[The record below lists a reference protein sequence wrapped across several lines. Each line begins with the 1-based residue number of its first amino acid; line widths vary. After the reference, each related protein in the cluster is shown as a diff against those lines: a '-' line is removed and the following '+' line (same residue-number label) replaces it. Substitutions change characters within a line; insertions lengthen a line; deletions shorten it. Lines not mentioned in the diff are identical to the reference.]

1 MFMKTNNMINNF
13 SVVIPVFNEE
23 EIFLDSAK
31 EIYNICNQVDKPF
44 EIIFSENGSSDNTVN
59 LIQNFI
65 DDKDSCFMIRNEI
78 ANYGLA
84 LKNGFKNAKNDL
96 IISFDI
102 DYFSQKFLDQS
113 LKLSDEFAAIVAS
126 KRMSESEDER
136 TIVRKLATS
145 TFVFI
150 LKILFQTSLSDTHGM
165 KAIRRVNIEK
175 EINNVISTQ
184 DIFDTELL
192 IRIEKSGYKILEVP
206 AKVNEI
212 RPSVSVIFTRIPRTL
227 KSLFLLRLQLLKE
240 SLNTNNL

>member
-1 MFMKTNNMINNF
+1 MFMKMNYIINNF

-31 EIYNICNQVDKPF
+31 KIYGICKEMNKPF
-44 EIIFSENGSSDNTVN
+44 EIIFSENGSTDNTVN
-59 LIQNFI
+59 LIQTFI
-65 DDKDSCFMIRNEI
+65 NDNDNCYMIRNEI

-84 LKNGFKNAKNDL
+84 LKNGFENAKNEL

-102 DYFSQKFLDQS
+102 DYFSQQFLQQS
-113 LKLSDEFAAIVAS
+113 LNLNQEFVALVAS
-126 KRMSESEDER
+126 KRMSESEDKR

-150 LKILFQTSLSDTHGM
+150 LKILFRTSLSDTHGM
-165 KAIRRVNIEK
+165 KAIRRNNVQK
-175 EINNVISTQ
+175 EINNVISSQ

-192 IRIEKSGYKILEVP
+192 IRIEKSGFKIQEVP
-206 AKVNEI
+206 TKVNEI
-212 RPSVSVIFTRIPRTL
+212 RPSVSVIFKRIPRTL
-227 KSLFLLRLQLLKE
+227 KSLIKLRYQLFKE

>member
-1 MFMKTNNMINNF
+1 MKTNNMINNF

-31 EIYNICNQVDKPF
+31 EIYSICKEVGKPF

-113 LKLSDEFAAIVAS
+113 LKLNDEFAAIVAS

-145 TFVFI
+145 TFVLI

-165 KAIRRVNIEK
+165 KAIRRDNIQK

-192 IRIEKSGYKILEVP
+192 IRIEKSGFKIQEVP

-212 RPSVSVIFTRIPRTL
+212 RPSVSLIFTRIPRTL
-227 KSLFLLRLQLLKE
+227 KRLFLIRLQLFKE

>member
-23 EIFLDSAK
+23 EIILDSAK
-31 EIYNICNQVDKPF
+31 EIYNICKQVDQPF

-59 LIQNFI
+59 LIENFI
-65 DDKDSCFMIRNEI
+65 DDKDSCFMISNEI

-96 IISFDI
+96 IVSFDI

-126 KRMSESEDER
+126 KRMSESEDKR

-175 EINNVISTQ
+175 EIDNVISTQ

-192 IRIEKSGYKILEVP
+192 IRIEKSGFKIQEVP
-206 AKVNEI
+206 AKVNEM
-212 RPSVSVIFTRIPRTL
+212 RPSVSVIFKRIPRTL
-227 KSLFLLRLQLLKE
+227 KSLLKLRYQLFKE

>member
-1 MFMKTNNMINNF
+1 MINNF

-31 EIYNICNQVDKPF
+31 EIYNICKQVDQPF

-65 DDKDSCFMIRNEI
+65 DDKDSCFMISNEI

-102 DYFSQKFLDQS
+102 DYFSQEFLDQS

-126 KRMSESEDER
+126 KRMSESEDKR

-165 KAIRRVNIEK
+165 KAIRRVNIKK

-192 IRIEKSGYKILEVP
+192 IRIEKSGFKIHEVP
-206 AKVNEI
+206 AKVNEM
-212 RPSVSVIFTRIPRTL
+212 RPSVSVIFKRIPRTL
-227 KSLFLLRLQLLKE
+227 KSLLKLRYQLFKE

>member
-1 MFMKTNNMINNF
+1 MFMKMNYIINNF

-31 EIYNICNQVDKPF
+31 KIYGICKEMNKPF
-44 EIIFSENGSSDNTVN
+44 EIIFSENGSTDNTVN
-59 LIQNFI
+59 LIQTFI
-65 DDKDSCFMIRNEI
+65 NDYDNCYMIRNEI

-84 LKNGFKNAKNDL
+84 LKNGFENAKNEL

-102 DYFSQKFLDQS
+102 DYFSQQFLQQS
-113 LKLSDEFAAIVAS
+113 LNLNQEFVALVAS
-126 KRMSESEDER
+126 KRMSESEDKR

-192 IRIEKSGYKILEVP
+192 IRIEKSGFKIQEVP
-206 AKVNEI
+206 AKVNEM
-212 RPSVSVIFTRIPRTL
+212 RPSVSVIFKRIPRTL
-227 KSLFLLRLQLLKE
+227 KSLLKLRYQLFKE

>member
-1 MFMKTNNMINNF
+1 MFMKMNNMINNF

-23 EIFLDSAK
+23 EIFLDSANKIYKICK
-31 EIYNICNQVDKPF
+31 EMNKPF

-59 LIQNFI
+59 LIQTFI
-65 DDKDSCFMIRNEI
+65 NDKDNCFMIRNEI

-84 LKNGFKNAKNDL
+84 LKNGFENAKNEL

-102 DYFSQKFLDQS
+102 DYFSQQFLQQS
-113 LKLSDEFAAIVAS
+113 LNLNQEFVALVAS
-126 KRMSESEDER
+126 KRMSESEDKR

-150 LKILFQTSLSDTHGM
+150 LKILFRTSLSDTHGM
-165 KAIRRVNIEK
+165 KAIRRNNVQK
-175 EINNVISTQ
+175 EINNVISSQ

-192 IRIEKSGYKILEVP
+192 IRIEKSGFKIQEVP
-206 AKVNEI
+206 TKVNEI
-212 RPSVSVIFTRIPRTL
+212 RPSVSVIFKRIPRTL
-227 KSLFLLRLQLLKE
+227 KSLFRLRYQLFKE

>member
-1 MFMKTNNMINNF
+1 MINNF

-31 EIYNICNQVDKPF
+31 EIYNICKEVDKPF

-84 LKNGFKNAKNDL
+84 LKNGFKNSKNDL

-113 LKLSDEFAAIVAS
+113 LKLSDEFAAVVAS
-126 KRMSESEDER
+126 KRMSESEDKR

-165 KAIRRVNIEK
+165 KAIRRVNVEK
-175 EINNVISTQ
+175 EIENVISTQ

-192 IRIEKSGYKILEVP
+192 IRIEKSGFKIQEVP
-206 AKVNEI
+206 TKVNEM
-212 RPSVSVIFTRIPRTL
+212 RPSVSVIFKRIPRTL
-227 KSLFLLRLQLLKE
+227 KSLLKLRYQLFKE